1 MRMKTSIWIRTL
13 AMFLCLSLLTE
24 SVPMTAMASEPE
36 SVQMQAAGEE
46 DVAEEQDSAEEDQSL
61 EDGPSEGDQTVE
73 DDPSGGDRTDEDDPS
88 GGDQTDEDDPS
99 GGDQTDEDDP
109 SGGDQAVEEYPD
121 EEVADSPAMQDGEAE
136 TYTLELDNDEGIEE
150 SSGPESAK
158 AGDQVTVSVT
168 IKDGFCFYEA
178 IYDVDTG
185 PVHAVEVNENTYSLT
200 FEMPAQNVL
209 LYIKSE
215 PYRKVILVQ
224 SEHGTISA
232 DRTEGKEGDLV
243 KLTAEPE
250 PGYVLDSWYLT
261 VTDSSGTSEYPDI
274 VNNTFRIKW
283 GDMTVRGNFVPDE
296 TDYTITID
304 QQVDNGTISTANG
317 QDTARWGDNVI
328 LIVHPEPGYQM
339 DSLTITDKDGN
350 EVTWNG
356 PGGNNEDEYT
366 FTMPASSVEVSAA
379 FAAVYYGIQVEES
392 EGLLR
397 SYVYVNNEEAGQA
410 RLGETIRVKLLPKA
424 GYEISRVTWQ
434 AEQGEETE
442 FTVAGDP
449 EGYREGGFTLNTSGD
464 VTIHVYT
471 EKIKFNI
478 LSDYDNSKGGI
489 FFLVDNQE
497 TDKAC
502 NGDRVTVDVQAAEG
516 YVLSRLYFT
525 AFVDDQEESYRA
537 EIEKDNEGKYTFIME
552 PAVVKVYAEFTME
565 TTLEVRLNW
574 ADSGENYTHRDVKVD
589 LQERKDGQD
598 WTTIKEDLVL
608 NERNGWSQSVTIP
621 AEPGAEYR
629 FVEKD
634 GLGETILPGGNLPV
648 DAAFFLNK
656 GNALY
661 EAAYTAA
668 YVIEGGTTAITNT
681 LKRQT
686 YTAAAEWG
694 IGDWGDKPSRIVV
707 ELQIYD
713 SPHKKWDVVGQRKE
727 LTGANGWTA
736 DFTDI
741 PVLKDTYENSVYRIR
756 ALNGKNEVI
765 YDGDD
770 EDREDTLAEFN
781 SVRDGSVDIRVTY
794 RNVAYRVSE
803 DDTRTTV
810 TFSDPLVKKTFSV
823 RKEWKEEVEGRTAE
837 ISAVQ
842 DWKWSFTK
850 LPKYEKGREISYS
863 VTEEKTEVLTGTDG
877 PGTYAFEMVTEAAD
891 PESGTTG
898 GRFLKNTHTP
908 ETVTIAGKKTWVD
921 NDNAEGKRPGN
932 ITIHLLADG
941 TELADKAAEVSAD
954 GDGQWSWSF
963 PGLPRNAGGKEINYS
978 IHEDPV
984 PDYTAEVDGYDVTNT
999 YTPGKTQVDV
1009 VLKWNDDSNRDG
1021 IRPQTVTIQLYEGD
1035 TAVIGKTLTLS
1046 EADNWQG
1053 SFTDLPITREGTRIN
1068 YNVFPEATDV
1078 LSGNP
1083 GPGTYGVSMV
1093 NASLTPEGETGNYY
1107 RITFTHEPETVD
1119 LEGTKT
1125 WVDDDNYNNTRP
1137 ESIKIRLLGDGVATG
1152 QQETVTADENGEW
1165 KWSFTGLPKNKDGKA
1180 VIYSVYEDAVK
1191 NYTTVI
1197 DGMDV
1202 TNTLSTEPTFKT
1214 YALLLT
1220 GLIGVNVYMDLPG
1233 KPDKY
1238 EDSYMI
1244 FTVNGKEERADFNK
1258 DFKDEQKLY
1267 YGFTGHIN
1275 SIQMAEPITCT
1286 YHYGENGEKT
1296 ITTVVKA
1303 SNYIDQCS
1311 KIFANNPDVVALLK
1325 ALGNYGHYVQP
1336 YLSGIRHWTIGTD
1349 FQEMPGTSEIT
1360 SDMIQSVSEEV
1371 KAYALSTTKG
1381 TDSKVALTYSLNLE
1395 SGTLIYIYVKPEEG
1409 TEVSA
1414 KLDGK
1419 DIAADPLDDGYYLL
1433 TIPSI
1438 PAHELNKM
1446 HTINVTAGE
1455 ENVDINVCALS
1466 YVNTILNPPKGSYS
1480 KKAKEA
1486 VTSLFNY
1493 YRAAVNYIK

>member
-46 DVAEEQDSAEEDQSL
+46 DVAKEQDSAEEDQSL
-61 EDGPSEGDQTVE
+61 EDGPSEGEQTVE
-73 DDPSGGDRTDEDDPS
+73 DYPSGGDRTDEDDPS
-88 GGDQTDEDDPS
+88 GGVQTDEDDPS

-121 EEVADSPAMQDGEAE
+121 EEVTDSPAMQNGEAE

-168 IKDGFCFYEA
+168 IKDGFYFYEA
-178 IYDVDTG
+178 IYSVDAG
-185 PVHAVEVNENTYSLT
+185 PVHAEEVNENTYNLT

-274 VNNTFRIKW
+274 VNNTFEIKW

-296 TDYTITID
+296 TDYAITID
-304 QQVDNGTISTANG
+304 QQVVNGTISTANG

-434 AEQGEETE
+434 AEQGEEIE
-442 FTVAGDP
+442 FIVAGDP
-449 EGYREGGFTLNTSGD
+449 DEYREGGFTLNTPGE

-471 EKIKFNI
+471 EIIKFNI
-478 LSDYDNSKGGI
+478 FSDYDNSKGRI
-489 FFLVDNQE
+489 SFLVDNQE

-502 NGDRVTVDVQAAEG
+502 NGDRVTVDVQATEG

-525 AFVDDQEESYRA
+525 ASVDDQGESYHA

-552 PAVVKVYAEFTME
+552 PAVVKVYAEFGVE
-565 TTLEVRLNW
+565 TTHEVRLNW
-574 ADSGENYTHRDVKVD
+574 ADSEENYTHSDVKAD

-608 NERNGWSQSVTIP
+608 NEENDWSQSVTIP

-629 FVEKD
+629 FIEKD

-656 GNALY
+656 GNAGY

-668 YVIEGGTTAITNT
+668 YVIGEGTTTITNT

-694 IGDWGDKPSRIVV
+694 VGDWVDKPSRILV
-707 ELQIYD
+707 ELQIYNP
-713 SPHKKWDVVGQRKE
+713 SQGKWNVIERRKE

-741 PVLKDTYENSVYRIR
+741 PVLKDTNDNSAYRIC
-756 ALNGKNEVI
+756 ALNGKDELI
-765 YDGDD
+765 YAEND
-770 EDREDTLAEFN
+770 EDRKATQAEFN
-781 SVRDGSVDIRVTY
+781 AARDDSVDIRVTFRKVLY
-794 RNVAYRVSE
+794 GVSE
-803 DDTRTTV
+803 GYTRTTV

-1125 WVDDDNYNNTRP
+1125 WVDDDKYNNTRP

-1244 FTVNGKEERADFNK
+1244 FTVNGKEERADF
-1258 DFKDEQKLY
+1258 DSSFKDTTKQC

-1455 ENVDINVCALS
+1455 ENVDMNVCALS

-1493 YRAAVNYIK
+1493 YRAAANYIK

>member
-1 MRMKTSIWIRTL
+1 M
-13 AMFLCLSLLTE
+13 
-24 SVPMTAMASEPE
+24 
-36 SVQMQAAGEE
+36 
-46 DVAEEQDSAEEDQSL
+46 
-61 EDGPSEGDQTVE
+61 
-73 DDPSGGDRTDEDDPS
+73 
-88 GGDQTDEDDPS
+88 
-99 GGDQTDEDDP
+99 
-109 SGGDQAVEEYPD
+109 
-121 EEVADSPAMQDGEAE
+121 
-136 TYTLELDNDEGIEE
+136 
-150 SSGPESAK
+150 
-158 AGDQVTVSVT
+158 
-168 IKDGFCFYEA
+168 
-178 IYDVDTG
+178 
-185 PVHAVEVNENTYSLT
+185 
-200 FEMPAQNVL
+200 
-209 LYIKSE
+209 
-215 PYRKVILVQ
+215 
-224 SEHGTISA
+224 
-232 DRTEGKEGDLV
+232 
-243 KLTAEPE
+243 
-250 PGYVLDSWYLT
+250 
-261 VTDSSGTSEYPDI
+261 
-274 VNNTFRIKW
+274 
-283 GDMTVRGNFVPDE
+283 
-296 TDYTITID
+296 
-304 QQVDNGTISTANG
+304 
-317 QDTARWGDNVI
+317 
-328 LIVHPEPGYQM
+328 
-339 DSLTITDKDGN
+339 
-350 EVTWNG
+350 
-356 PGGNNEDEYT
+356 
-366 FTMPASSVEVSAA
+366 
-379 FAAVYYGIQVEES
+379 
-392 EGLLR
+392 
-397 SYVYVNNEEAGQA
+397 
-410 RLGETIRVKLLPKA
+410 
-424 GYEISRVTWQ
+424 
-434 AEQGEETE
+434 
-442 FTVAGDP
+442 
-449 EGYREGGFTLNTSGD
+449 
-464 VTIHVYT
+464 
-471 EKIKFNI
+471 
-478 LSDYDNSKGGI
+478 
-489 FFLVDNQE
+489 
-497 TDKAC
+497 
-502 NGDRVTVDVQAAEG
+502 
-516 YVLSRLYFT
+516 
-525 AFVDDQEESYRA
+525 
-537 EIEKDNEGKYTFIME
+537 
-552 PAVVKVYAEFTME
+552 
-565 TTLEVRLNW
+565 
-574 ADSGENYTHRDVKVD
+574 
-589 LQERKDGQD
+589 
-598 WTTIKEDLVL
+598 
-608 NERNGWSQSVTIP
+608 
-621 AEPGAEYR
+621 
-629 FVEKD
+629 
-634 GLGETILPGGNLPV
+634 
-648 DAAFFLNK
+648 
-656 GNALY
+656 
-661 EAAYTAA
+661 
-668 YVIEGGTTAITNT
+668 
-681 LKRQT
+681 
-686 YTAAAEWG
+686 
-694 IGDWGDKPSRIVV
+694 
-707 ELQIYD
+707 
-713 SPHKKWDVVGQRKE
+713 
-727 LTGANGWTA
+727 
-736 DFTDI
+736 
-741 PVLKDTYENSVYRIR
+741 
-756 ALNGKNEVI
+756 
-765 YDGDD
+765 
-770 EDREDTLAEFN
+770 
-781 SVRDGSVDIRVTY
+781 
-794 RNVAYRVSE
+794 
-803 DDTRTTV
+803 
-810 TFSDPLVKKTFSV
+810 
-823 RKEWKEEVEGRTAE
+823 
-837 ISAVQ
+837 
-842 DWKWSFTK
+842 
-850 LPKYEKGREISYS
+850 
-863 VTEEKTEVLTGTDG
+863 LTGTDG

-1035 TAVIGKTLTLS
+1035 TAVTGKTLTLS
-1046 EADNWQG
+1046 EADSWQG

-1244 FTVNGKEERADFNK
+1244 FTVNGKEERADF
-1258 DFKDEQKLY
+1258 DSSFKDTTKQY

-1455 ENVDINVCALS
+1455 ENVDMNVCALS

-1493 YRAAVNYIK
+1493 YRAAANYIK